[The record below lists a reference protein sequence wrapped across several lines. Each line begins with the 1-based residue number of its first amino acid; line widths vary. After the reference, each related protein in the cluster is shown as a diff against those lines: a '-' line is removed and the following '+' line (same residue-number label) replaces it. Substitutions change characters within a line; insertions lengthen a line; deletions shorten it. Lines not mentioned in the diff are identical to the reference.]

1 MDEALRIQQLRKQLE
16 TYAREYYIQD
26 APTVTDQEYD
36 RLMQELEDL
45 EAGHPELA
53 DPNSPTQRV
62 IGAILPGF
70 EKYTHARRMLSLGDI
85 FSREEL
91 EEFVARVR
99 KEFPGASFVAECK
112 YDGLAMALHYEDGR
126 FVRAVTRG
134 DGLTGEVVTAN
145 VRTIRSVPMYIDA
158 PGHVEVRGEV
168 YMPKVSFERL
178 NEVQTTLHLP
188 LFANPRN
195 AAAGSIRN
203 LDTSVAASRNLE
215 IFLYWYQNALEH
227 GINTQARALEAMHAM
242 GFPVNMDF
250 AVCDTVDELWAFIE
264 KTREKRSSLPYEID
278 GVVIKVNSLEQE
290 EALGLNA
297 KTPRY
302 AIAYKY
308 PAQEVQT
315 RLDDIF
321 LTIGRTGV
329 ATPNAVL
336 TPVRVA
342 GTLVS
347 AASLHNEDLIRDR
360 DLRIGDTVIIRKAG
374 DIIPEVI
381 ASVKEQR
388 DGTQVPYVFPDTCPV
403 CGSELIRLPEEADHF
418 CTNPDCPAQVL
429 GSLIHFVS
437 REAMN
442 IDGLGE
448 KKVRQLHEAHLLDT
462 IQDIYHLAEKREEI
476 LALHGWSDKGFD
488 KLLANIDGSRQ
499 RSLADLLFG
508 LGIRLVG
515 RKAAGLLAD
524 AFGSM
529 DAIMAATKEELA
541 AVKYIGGTTAESL
554 TTWFA
559 QPANQGLIQSLKEAG
574 LNMVQAPKEVPSVSS
589 PFAGKT
595 VVLTGTLSG
604 MSRNEAKSLL
614 ESLGATVA
622 GSVSKKTDL
631 VIYGDKAGSK
641 LAKAQELGVTTMPEA
656 EFLQEAGREA

>member
-36 RLMQELEDL
+36 RLMHELEDL

-227 GINTQARALEAMHAM
+227 GINTQAEALEAMHDM

-250 AVCDTVDELWAFIE
+250 AVCDTVDEIWAFIE
-264 KTREKRSSLPYEID
+264 RIREKRSSLPYEID

-381 ASVKEQR
+381 ASVKERR
-388 DGTQVPYVFPDTCPV
+388 DGTQVPYVFPETCPV

-529 DAIMAATKEELA
+529 DAIMAAMKEELA

-604 MSRNEAKSLL
+604 MSRNEAKALL

-641 LAKAQELGVTTMPEA
+641 LAKAQELGVATMPEA
-656 EFLQEAGREA
+656 EFLQEAGHVA

>member
-381 ASVKEQR
+381 ASVKERR
-388 DGTQVPYVFPDTCPV
+388 DGTQVPYVFPGTCPV

-462 IQDIYHLAEKREEI
+462 TQDIYHLAEKREEI

-604 MSRNEAKSLL
+604 MSRNEAKALL

-641 LAKAQELGVTTMPEA
+641 LAKAQELGVATMPEA
-656 EFLQEAGREA
+656 EFLQEAGHVA

>member
-36 RLMQELEDL
+36 RLMHELEDL

-227 GINTQARALEAMHAM
+227 GINTQAEALEAMHDM

-250 AVCDTVDELWAFIE
+250 AVCDTVDEIWAFIE
-264 KTREKRSSLPYEID
+264 RIREKRSSLPYEID

-381 ASVKEQR
+381 ASVKERR
-388 DGTQVPYVFPDTCPV
+388 DGTQVPYVFPGTCPV

-529 DAIMAATKEELA
+529 DAIMAAMKEELA

-604 MSRNEAKSLL
+604 MSRNEAKALL

-641 LAKAQELGVTTMPEA
+641 LAKAQELGVATMPEA
-656 EFLQEAGREA
+656 EFLQEAGHVA

>member
-36 RLMQELEDL
+36 RLMHELEDL

-227 GINTQARALEAMHAM
+227 GINTQAEALEAMHDM

-250 AVCDTVDELWAFIE
+250 AVCDTVDEIWAFIE
-264 KTREKRSSLPYEID
+264 RIREKRSGLPYEID

-541 AVKYIGGTTAESL
+541 AVKYIGSTTAESL

>member
-36 RLMQELEDL
+36 RLMHELEDL

-227 GINTQARALEAMHAM
+227 GINTQAEALEAMHDM

-250 AVCDTVDELWAFIE
+250 AVCDTVDEIWAFIE
-264 KTREKRSSLPYEID
+264 RNREKRSGLPYEID

-604 MSRNEAKSLL
+604 MSRNEAKTLL

>member
-227 GINTQARALEAMHAM
+227 GINTQAEALEAMHDM

-250 AVCDTVDELWAFIE
+250 AVCDTVDEIWAFIE
-264 KTREKRSSLPYEID
+264 RIREKRSGLPYEID

>member
-36 RLMQELEDL
+36 RLMHELEDL

-227 GINTQARALEAMHAM
+227 GINTQAEALEAMHDM

-250 AVCDTVDELWAFIE
+250 AICDTVDEIWAFIE
-264 KTREKRSSLPYEID
+264 RIREKRSSLPYEID

-381 ASVKEQR
+381 ASVKERR
-388 DGTQVPYVFPDTCPV
+388 DGTQVPYVFPGTCPV

-604 MSRNEAKSLL
+604 MSRNEAKALL
-614 ESLGATVA
+614 ESLGASVA

-641 LAKAQELGVTTMPEA
+641 LAKAQELGVATMPEA
-656 EFLQEAGREA
+656 EFLQEAGHVA

>member
-1 MDEALRIQQLRKQLE
+1 M
-16 TYAREYYIQD
+16 
-26 APTVTDQEYD
+26 
-36 RLMQELEDL
+36 
-45 EAGHPELA
+45 
-53 DPNSPTQRV
+53 
-62 IGAILPGF
+62 
-70 EKYTHARRMLSLGDI
+70 
-85 FSREEL
+85 
-91 EEFVARVR
+91 
-99 KEFPGASFVAECK
+99 
-112 YDGLAMALHYEDGR
+112 
-126 FVRAVTRG
+126 
-134 DGLTGEVVTAN
+134 
-145 VRTIRSVPMYIDA
+145 
-158 PGHVEVRGEV
+158 
-168 YMPKVSFERL
+168 
-178 NEVQTTLHLP
+178 
-188 LFANPRN
+188 
-195 AAAGSIRN
+195 
-203 LDTSVAASRNLE
+203 AASRNLE

-250 AVCDTVDELWAFIE
+250 AVCDTVDEIWAFIE

-381 ASVKEQR
+381 ASVKERR
-388 DGTQVPYVFPDTCPV
+388 DGTQVPYVFPGTCPV

-559 QPANQGLIQSLKEAG
+559 QSANQGLIQSLKEAG

-604 MSRNEAKSLL
+604 MSRNEAKALL

-641 LAKAQELGVTTMPEA
+641 LAKAQELGVATMPEA
-656 EFLQEAGREA
+656 EFLQEAGHVA

>member
-36 RLMQELEDL
+36 RLMHELEDL

-99 KEFPGASFVAECK
+99 KEFTGASFVAECK

-203 LDTSVAASRNLE
+203 LETSVAASRNLE

-381 ASVKEQR
+381 ASVKERR
-388 DGTQVPYVFPDTCPV
+388 DGTQVPYVFPGTCPV

-604 MSRNEAKSLL
+604 MSRNEAKALL

-641 LAKAQELGVTTMPEA
+641 LAKAQELGVATMPEA
-656 EFLQEAGREA
+656 EFLQEAGHVA

>member
-36 RLMQELEDL
+36 RLMHELEDL
-45 EAGHPELA
+45 EARHPELA

-227 GINTQARALEAMHAM
+227 GINTQAEALEAMHVM

-250 AVCDTVDELWAFIE
+250 AVCDTVDEIWAFIE
-264 KTREKRSSLPYEID
+264 KIREKRSALPYEID

-448 KKVRQLHEAHLLDT
+448 KKVSQLHEAHLLDT

-604 MSRNEAKSLL
+604 MSRNEAKALL
-614 ESLGATVA
+614 ESLGASVA

-631 VIYGDKAGSK
+631 VIYGVKAGSK
-641 LAKAQELGVTTMPEA
+641 LAKAQELGVATMPEA
-656 EFLQEAGREA
+656 EFLQEAGHVA

>member
-36 RLMQELEDL
+36 RLMHELEDL

-227 GINTQARALEAMHAM
+227 GINTQAEALEAMHDM

-250 AVCDTVDELWAFIE
+250 AVCDTVDEIWAFIE
-264 KTREKRSSLPYEID
+264 RNREKRSGLPYEID

-381 ASVKEQR
+381 ASVKERR
-388 DGTQVPYVFPDTCPV
+388 DGTQVPYVFPETCPV

>member
-36 RLMQELEDL
+36 RLMHELEDL

-227 GINTQARALEAMHAM
+227 GINTQAEALEAMHDM

-250 AVCDTVDELWAFIE
+250 AVCDTVDEIWAFIE
-264 KTREKRSSLPYEID
+264 RNREKRSGLPYEID

>member
-145 VRTIRSVPMYIDA
+145 VRTIRSVPMYIDV

-250 AVCDTVDELWAFIE
+250 AVCDTVDEIWAFIE

-381 ASVKEQR
+381 ASVKERR
-388 DGTQVPYVFPDTCPV
+388 DGTQVPYVFPGTCPV

-559 QPANQGLIQSLKEAG
+559 QSANQGLIQSLKEAG

-604 MSRNEAKSLL
+604 MSRNEAKALL

-641 LAKAQELGVTTMPEA
+641 LAKAQELGVSTMPEA
-656 EFLQEAGREA
+656 EFLQEAGHVA

>member
-36 RLMQELEDL
+36 RLMHELEDL

-227 GINTQARALEAMHAM
+227 GINTQAEALEAMHDM

-250 AVCDTVDELWAFIE
+250 AVCDTVDEIWAFIE
-264 KTREKRSSLPYEID
+264 RIREKRSGLSYEID

-321 LTIGRTGV
+321 LSIGRTGV

-388 DGTQVPYVFPDTCPV
+388 DGTQVPYV
-403 CGSELIRLPEEADHF
+403 L
-418 CTNPDCPAQVL
+418 
-429 GSLIHFVS
+429 SLIH
-437 REAMN
+437 
-442 IDGLGE
+442 I
-448 KKVRQLHEAHLLDT
+448 
-462 IQDIYHLAEKREEI
+462 
-476 LALHGWSDKGFD
+476 
-488 KLLANIDGSRQ
+488 
-499 RSLADLLFG
+499 
-508 LGIRLVG
+508 
-515 RKAAGLLAD
+515 
-524 AFGSM
+524 
-529 DAIMAATKEELA
+529 
-541 AVKYIGGTTAESL
+541 
-554 TTWFA
+554 
-559 QPANQGLIQSLKEAG
+559 
-574 LNMVQAPKEVPSVSS
+574 
-589 PFAGKT
+589 
-595 VVLTGTLSG
+595 
-604 MSRNEAKSLL
+604 
-614 ESLGATVA
+614 
-622 GSVSKKTDL
+622 
-631 VIYGDKAGSK
+631 
-641 LAKAQELGVTTMPEA
+641 
-656 EFLQEAGREA
+656 

>member
-36 RLMQELEDL
+36 RLMHELEDL

-381 ASVKEQR
+381 ASVKERR
-388 DGTQVPYVFPDTCPV
+388 DGTQVPYVFPGTCPV

-559 QPANQGLIQSLKEAG
+559 QTANQGLIQSLKEAG

-604 MSRNEAKSLL
+604 MSRNEAKALL

-641 LAKAQELGVTTMPEA
+641 LAKAQELGVATMPEA
-656 EFLQEAGREA
+656 EFLQEAGHVA

>member
-36 RLMQELEDL
+36 RLMHELEDL

-381 ASVKEQR
+381 ASVKERR
-388 DGTQVPYVFPDTCPV
+388 DGTQVPYVFPGTCPV

-574 LNMVQAPKEVPSVSS
+574 LNMVQTPKEVPSVSS

-604 MSRNEAKSLL
+604 MSRNEAKALL

-641 LAKAQELGVTTMPEA
+641 LAKAQELGVATMPEA
-656 EFLQEAGREA
+656 EFLQEAGHVA

>member
-36 RLMQELEDL
+36 RLMHELEDL

-381 ASVKEQR
+381 ASVKERR
-388 DGTQVPYVFPDTCPV
+388 DGTQVPYVFPGTCPV

-604 MSRNEAKSLL
+604 MSRNEAKALL

-622 GSVSKKTDL
+622 SSVSKKTDL

-641 LAKAQELGVTTMPEA
+641 LAKAQELGVATMPEA
-656 EFLQEAGREA
+656 EFLQEAAHVA

>member
-36 RLMQELEDL
+36 RLMHELEDL

-227 GINTQARALEAMHAM
+227 GIGTQAEALEAMHDM

-250 AVCDTVDELWAFIE
+250 AVCDTVDEIWAFIE
-264 KTREKRSSLPYEID
+264 RIREKRSGLSYEID

-321 LTIGRTGV
+321 LSIGRTGV

-448 KKVRQLHEAHLLDT
+448 KKVCQLHEAHLLDT

-604 MSRNEAKSLL
+604 MSRSEAKSLL

>member
-36 RLMQELEDL
+36 RLMHELEDL
-45 EAGHPELA
+45 EARHPELA

-227 GINTQARALEAMHAM
+227 GINTQAEALEAMHVM

-250 AVCDTVDELWAFIE
+250 AVCDTVDEIWAFIE
-264 KTREKRSSLPYEID
+264 KIREKRSALPYEID

-448 KKVRQLHEAHLLDT
+448 KKVSQLHEAHLLDT

-604 MSRNEAKSLL
+604 MSRNEAKALL
-614 ESLGATVA
+614 ESLGASVA

-631 VIYGDKAGSK
+631 VIYGVKAGSK
-641 LAKAQELGVTTMPEA
+641 LAKAQELGVVTMPEA
-656 EFLQEAGREA
+656 EFLQEAGHVA

>member
-1 MDEALRIQQLRKQLE
+1 MDEALKIQALRKQLE

-36 RLMQELEDL
+36 RLMHELQAL
-45 EAGHPELA
+45 EAAHPELA

-62 IGAILPGF
+62 IGAVLPGF
-70 EKYTHARRMLSLGDI
+70 EKYSHGQRMLSLGDI
-85 FSREEL
+85 FSRQEL
-91 EEFVARVR
+91 EEFVARIR
-99 KEFPGASFVAECK
+99 KEYPDAQFVAECK
-112 YDGLAMALHYEDGR
+112 YDGLAMALHYENGR
-126 FVRAVTRG
+126 FIRAVTRG
-134 DGLTGEVVTAN
+134 DGMTGEVVSAN
-145 VRTIRSVPMYIDA
+145 VRTIRSIPMYIDE
-158 PGHVEVRGEV
+158 PGFVEVRGEV
-168 YMPKVSFERL
+168 YMPKKSFETL
-178 NEVQTTLHLP
+178 NELQTTLHLP

-203 LDTSVAASRNLE
+203 LDTSVAASRNLD
-215 IFLYWYQNALEH
+215 IFLYWYQNGPEH
-227 GINTQARALEAMHAM
+227 GIRTQSQALQAMQEL

-250 AVCDTVDELWAFIE
+250 AVCDTVDEIWAFIK
-264 KTREKRSSLPYEID
+264 KTGAQRASLPYEID

-290 EALGLNA
+290 AALGLNA

-302 AIAYKY
+302 AIAYKF

-315 RLDDIF
+315 TLDDIF

-360 DLRIGDTVIIRKAG
+360 DLRIGDTVIVRKAG

-381 ASVKEQR
+381 ASVKERRTGSQI
-388 DGTQVPYVFPDTCPV
+388 PYVFPKTCPV
-403 CGSELIRLPEEADHF
+403 CGSELIRLEGEADHF

-448 KKVRQLHEAHLLDT
+448 KKMAQLHEAHLLDT
-462 IQDIYHLAEKREEI
+462 IPDIYHLAEKRQDV
-476 LALHGWSDKGFD
+476 LALRGWSDKGFD
-488 KLLANIDGSRQ
+488 KLLANIDASRQ
-499 RSLADLLFG
+499 RPLADLLFG

-515 RKAAGLLAD
+515 KKAASLLAD
-524 AFGSM
+524 SFGSM
-529 DAIMAATKEELA
+529 DAIMAADQETLA
-541 AVKYIGGTTAESL
+541 AVKFIGRTTAESL

-559 QPANQGLIQSLKEAG
+559 QPANRQLLAALKEAG
-574 LNMVQAPKEVPSVSS
+574 LNMTQEKKEAAPADSF
-589 PFAGKT
+589 FAGKT
-595 VVLTGTLSG
+595 VVLTGTLTG
-604 MSRNEAKSLL
+604 MGRSEAKKLL
-614 ESLGATVA
+614 ESLGATVS
-622 GSVSKKTDL
+622 GSVSKKTSL
-631 VIYGDKAGSK
+631 VIYGENAGSK
-641 LAKAQELGVTTMPEA
+641 LTKARDLGVETMPEEA
-656 EFLQEAGREA
+656 FLAEAGHAA

>member
-36 RLMQELEDL
+36 RLMHELEDL

-381 ASVKEQR
+381 ASVKERR
-388 DGTQVPYVFPDTCPV
+388 DGTQVPYVFPGTCPV

>member
-145 VRTIRSVPMYIDA
+145 VRTIRSVPMYIDV

-250 AVCDTVDELWAFIE
+250 AVCDTVDEIWAFIE

-381 ASVKEQR
+381 ASVKERR
-388 DGTQVPYVFPDTCPV
+388 DGTQVPYVFPGTCPV

-604 MSRNEAKSLL
+604 MSRNEAKALL

-641 LAKAQELGVTTMPEA
+641 LAKAQELGVATMPEA
-656 EFLQEAGREA
+656 EFLQEAGHVA

>member
-16 TYAREYYIQD
+16 NYAREYYIQD

-36 RLMQELEDL
+36 RLMHELEDL

-381 ASVKEQR
+381 ASVKERR
-388 DGTQVPYVFPDTCPV
+388 DGTQVPYVFPGTCPV

-604 MSRNEAKSLL
+604 MSRNEAKALL

-641 LAKAQELGVTTMPEA
+641 LAKAQELGVATMPEA
-656 EFLQEAGREA
+656 EFLQEAGHVA

>member
-381 ASVKEQR
+381 ASVKERR
-388 DGTQVPYVFPDTCPV
+388 DGTQVPYVFPGTCPV

-529 DAIMAATKEELA
+529 DAIMAATKEELV

-604 MSRNEAKSLL
+604 MSRNEAKALL

-641 LAKAQELGVTTMPEA
+641 LAKAQELGVATMPEA
-656 EFLQEAGREA
+656 EFLQEAGHVA

>member
-16 TYAREYYIQD
+16 TYASEYYIQD

-36 RLMQELEDL
+36 RLMHELEDL

-381 ASVKEQR
+381 ASVKERR
-388 DGTQVPYVFPDTCPV
+388 DGTQVPYVFPGTCPV

-604 MSRNEAKSLL
+604 MSRNEAKALL

-641 LAKAQELGVTTMPEA
+641 LAKAQELGVATMPEA
-656 EFLQEAGREA
+656 EFLQEAAHVA

>member
-145 VRTIRSVPMYIDA
+145 VRTIRSVPMYIDV

-250 AVCDTVDELWAFIE
+250 AVCDTVDEIWAFIE
-264 KTREKRSSLPYEID
+264 RIREKRSGLPYEID

-381 ASVKEQR
+381 ASVKERR
-388 DGTQVPYVFPDTCPV
+388 DGTQVPYVFPGTCPV

-604 MSRNEAKSLL
+604 MSRNEAKALL

-641 LAKAQELGVTTMPEA
+641 LAKAQELGVATMPEA
-656 EFLQEAGREA
+656 EFLQEAGHVA